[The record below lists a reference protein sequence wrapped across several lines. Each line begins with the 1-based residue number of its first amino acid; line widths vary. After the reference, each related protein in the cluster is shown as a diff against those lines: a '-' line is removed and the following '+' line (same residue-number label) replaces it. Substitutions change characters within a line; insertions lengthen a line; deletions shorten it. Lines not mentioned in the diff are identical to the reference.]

1 MHPPSPLDQAN
12 ALLRHLGDQIGIP
25 SLRLDERGC
34 CLLRVARRWTLSLV
48 LEPAH
53 ETLYLSCPITAPGQL
68 EAIPLAAWVSWLQA
82 QHLGGGSP
90 GAAVT
95 VDPQGRVCVQQALY
109 LPATLPA
116 RLVEAVEIL
125 LARAA
130 RCATWLTPAD
140 AASAAASP
148 APTATT
154 TPAAFPALLHHTRI

>member
-1 MHPPSPLDQAN
+1 MQPPSPVDQAN

-34 CLLRVARRWTLSLV
+34 CLLRVARRWTLSLL
-48 LEPAH
+48 LESAH

-68 EAIPLAAWVSWLQA
+68 DTIPVAAWVTWLQA

-125 LARAA
+125 LARAT
-130 RCATWLTPAD
+130 RCAAWLTPTG
-140 AASAAASP
+140 AAAAGSQAAAS
-148 APTATT
+148 TST
-154 TPAAFPALLHHTRI
+154 AFPALFHHTRI